1 MGAIELV
8 EKSQLA
14 ERPEMKGGRH
24 RQKCTS
30 KCARATRSA
39 SRSSKAS

>member
-14 ERPEMKGGRH
+14 ERPAMQVLH
-24 RQKCTS
+24 LDS
-30 KCARATRSA
+30 LSLL
-39 SRSSKAS
+39 